1 MLDEKIFH
9 ILSDK
14 ISIKKINVNSVITMK
29 NTIQKDS
36 ICFFFLLI
44 EYFQIVN
51 LIITELSLCSLV
63 QLKIMLLEIL
73 QYHMT

>member
-1 MLDEKIFH
+1 
-9 ILSDK
+9 
-14 ISIKKINVNSVITMK
+14 MK